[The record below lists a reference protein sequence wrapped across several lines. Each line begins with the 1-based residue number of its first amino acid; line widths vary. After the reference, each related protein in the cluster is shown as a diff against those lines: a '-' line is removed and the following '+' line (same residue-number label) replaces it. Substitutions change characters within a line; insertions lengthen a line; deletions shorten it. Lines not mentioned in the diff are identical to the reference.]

1 MVLSNHSA
9 QQTDHS
15 SNRKNWLTFSWISS
29 LILLNTCRS
38 GRARKGKEGRGMEPA
53 LVRVTGTETFTAGL
67 GDKFMSKLVK

>member
-1 MVLSNHSA
+1 M
-9 QQTDHS
+9 
-15 SNRKNWLTFSWISS
+15 
-29 LILLNTCRS
+29 ILLNTCRS